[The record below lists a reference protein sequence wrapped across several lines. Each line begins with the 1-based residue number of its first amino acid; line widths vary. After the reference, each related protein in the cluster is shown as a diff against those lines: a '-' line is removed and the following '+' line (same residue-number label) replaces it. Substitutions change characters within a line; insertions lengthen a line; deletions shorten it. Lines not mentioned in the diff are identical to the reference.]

1 MPLRPLLALVLV
13 LALPLPIA
21 AAPVV
26 PTSGTVSALGLVRIP
41 ASSLDLPG
49 GPADWADVWAV
60 ERGEGWA
67 LVAADASDLARLDD
81 AGIAWEWDWD
91 GTMSLHAVPDL
102 SCFATVD
109 QVTAELG
116 RVAAEHP
123 DLVRLVDY
131 GDSWRK
137 TISGGTLGDDL
148 LALRISDAS
157 TDGRVKPVLFVMS
170 AIHAREMATA
180 EISREL
186 IRRLVS
192 GFGHDPRITALL
204 RETEV
209 WIVPMANPDG
219 RRKAETGLSWRKNV
233 DDVAG
238 CAVTSKVGVDLNRNS
253 SHHWNEGGSSGN
265 PCDETYRGTAA
276 ASEPEVASLEALF
289 ATLWTPRG
297 SIDDAVPADE
307 ERTAGLMVTL
317 HSYSQWILRPLG
329 YRKAESANE
338 RALKA
343 MGDRFADFTGYRSG
357 ISSIALYIASGA
369 TDDVVYG
376 VYGVPAFT
384 FEVGSAFFEKC
395 DKVPALVEK
404 NVTALLW
411 GSHLAGRPYRKVFG
425 PELEL
430 PSIVVVD
437 ERDAGVTVPVTANR
451 GASGAEVARVVASI
465 ALPPDR
471 SDRVFEVPGP
481 QVNAAGMPLDIDLSG
496 LAAGKHLL
504 YVEAIGADGIAGP
517 PGALW
522 IQVGRPDGSGI
533 PVDRR

>member
-1 MPLRPLLALVLV
+1 MPLRPLLSLCLL
-13 LALPLPIA
+13 LALPLPLA
-21 AAPVV
+21 AVPAA
-26 PTSGTVSALGLVRIP
+26 PTSGPVSALGLVRIP
-41 ASSLDLPG
+41 AASLDLPG

-60 ERGEGWA
+60 EREEGWA
-67 LVAADASDLARLDD
+67 LVAADAVDLARLDA
-81 AGIAWEWDWD
+81 AGVSWEWDWEQ
-91 GTMSLHAVPDL
+91 TVSLHAVPDL

-109 QVTAELG
+109 EVVAELG

-123 DLVRLVDY
+123 RLVRLVDY
-131 GDSWRK
+131 GDSWRR

-148 LALRISDAS
+148 LAVRISDAA
-157 TDGRVKPVLFVMS
+157 TDDRPKPVFFVMS

-186 IRRLVS
+186 IRRLVA
-192 GFGHDPRITALL
+192 GFEQDPGITALL
-204 RETEV
+204 REAEV
-209 WIVPMANPDG
+209 WVVPVANPDG

-265 PCDETYRGTAA
+265 PCDETYRGPSA
-276 ASEPEVASLEALF
+276 ASEPEVAALEALF

-297 SIDDAVPADE
+297 TEDDTVPADE

-338 RALKA
+338 RSLKA
-343 MGDRFADFTGYRSG
+343 IGDRFADFTGYRSG

-376 VYGVPAFT
+376 IYGVPAFT

-411 GSHLAGRPYRKVFG
+411 GSRLAARPYRKVFG

-430 PSIVVVD
+430 PGVVVVAEGD
-437 ERDAGVTVPVTANR
+437 PAVTIPVSVNR
-451 GASGAEVARVVASI
+451 GASGADVARVVASI
-465 ALPPDR
+465 DLPPDR
-471 SDRVFEVPGP
+471 SERVFEVSGP
-481 QVNAAGMPLDIDLSG
+481 QVNAAGLLLDVDLSG
-496 LAAGKHLL
+496 LGAGKHLL
-504 YVEAIGADGIAGP
+504 HVEAIGADGIAGP

-522 IQVGRPDGSGI
+522 IQVGRPDGSV
-533 PVDRR
+533 PLDRR